1 MNELEVRMRDVV
13 LASLALKRA
22 LYQRDD
28 AASTTPEGTDGPRTT
43 IHVCQ
48 VCRRAAAGAD
58 AQVRHKSRCELAQL
72 QRAQKALRAAWPEL
86 FAKKPLPEVP
96 AASSARIHSNRE
108 PGASEVM

>member
-1 MNELEVRMRDVV
+1 M
-13 LASLALKRA
+13 LASVALKRV

-86 FAKKPLPEVP
+86 FGGKSVQVP
-96 AASSARIHSNRE
+96 AASAGARVHSNRE
-108 PGASEVM
+108 PSTSEVM